1 MSFDFA
7 RDERGRD
14 GSVTGRLLGI
24 ARHARPR
31 APMETIEHAAVGL
44 DTGIAGDFRGAIKPG
59 GKGRRQVT
67 AMMLSDWQAA
77 MAELGAPP
85 VVWSDR
91 RVNLLVD
98 GIDLPREKGALL
110 RVGSALFEI
119 TGECDPC
126 SRMEEVSPGLKA
138 ALTPGWRGGRLLRV
152 IAAGE
157 IAIGDIVAI
166 EQQKLREAI

>member
-1 MSFDFA
+1 L
-7 RDERGRD
+7 
-14 GSVTGRLLGI
+14 TGRLLGI
-24 ARHARPR
+24 ARKARPKG
-31 APMETIEHAAVGL
+31 MVETIGHAAVGL
-44 DTGIAGDFRGAIKPG
+44 ATGIAGDFRGAIKPG

-77 MAELGAPP
+77 MTELGEPP
-85 VVWSDR
+85 IAWCDR

-98 GIDLPREKGALL
+98 GIDLPRDKGTLL
-110 RVGSALFEI
+110 RVGSAVFEI

-152 IAAGE
+152 IGAGE
-157 IAIGDIVAI
+157 IAVGDAVAI
-166 EQQKLREAI
+166 EEQVFREAI